1 VAPDGRRIEILELGP
16 VVAYDLPEYGASV
29 KVKAIQS
36 VFHANTVKAW
46 GVAVGWIKK
55 FN

>member
-16 VVAYDLPEYGASV
+16 VVAYDLAEYGASV